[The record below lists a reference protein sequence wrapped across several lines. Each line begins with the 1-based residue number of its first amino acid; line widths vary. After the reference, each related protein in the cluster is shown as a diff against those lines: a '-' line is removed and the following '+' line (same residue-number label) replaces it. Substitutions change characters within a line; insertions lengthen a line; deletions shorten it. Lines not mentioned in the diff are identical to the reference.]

1 MMVILTMLMM
11 KRITSM
17 TMTEIMMVMTMMVV
31 MFHITDFL
39 LKRRKRNRF
48 VCLFFQ
54 IICMSDSQLF
64 KRKLLMELIINPL
77 GFHCFLRDKKC
88 KETTR
93 QVERVSI
100 PGFRLECRIR
110 NREVIETVFIEY
122 FAIRCPET
130 MMQCN
135 TCKCRMPVHRRDQ
148 TPA

>member
-1 MMVILTMLMM
+1 MNLSGKAVMMVILTMLMM

-31 MFHITDFL
+31 MLHITDFL

-77 GFHCFLRDKKC
+77 GFHCFLRDKTC

-100 PGFRLECRIR
+100 PGFRLECRI
-110 NREVIETVFIEY
+110 VIE
-122 FAIRCPET
+122 
-130 MMQCN
+130 
-135 TCKCRMPVHRRDQ
+135 KSSRRFLSSTLRYVAQ
-148 TPA
+148 KR